1 MEIVSLWPNQL
12 TTKTAGDRIKTAIV
26 KMKKFY
32 LLVSLSFCTL
42 LVLPSCS
49 KDSKC
54 HCNEYDADNGRLVG
68 SGTMNASSFGAANCS
83 DLELKLK
90 MASGGDFYYQ
100 CSKE

>member
-1 MEIVSLWPNQL
+1 
-12 TTKTAGDRIKTAIV
+12 
-26 KMKKFY
+26 MKKLICLAGVLCC
-32 LLVSLSFCTL
+32 LLLA
-42 LVLPSCS
+42 LPSCS

-54 HCNEYDADNGRLVG
+54 HCNEYDADDGRLVG

-100 CSKE
+100 CSKQ